1 VVSRKILPVRSAF
14 GAGAAFFV
22 LTGAAMAQ
30 EITEIETVTVTA
42 RKVAENLQD
51 VPGSVSVLTA
61 DDLRSTG
68 TDTTGDLFNRVPNIS
83 ASGGIGGVL
92 QGQFGIRGISTLI
105 RNIGVESGVGIYV
118 DGVYQGRPDNY
129 NQELIDTAQVEVLRG
144 PQGTIFGKNTIAGAL
159 NITTVKP
166 EDDQVNALASAEF
179 GNYGLS
185 RFAGYVTGPLVDDT
199 LSGKLSLGYVTSN
212 GYAKNL
218 SGGPDADSLDLFSYR
233 SSLYYTPTSNSSFVL
248 TVDGLHDRGRPSFF
262 QATQILGFTS
272 PEETTPHTV
281 DNNRPDYLRRDNYGV
296 SLTGTVDLPFGTV
309 TSITAYRMAAYRA
322 SLDDDQNQI
331 DYMAVDQWGDRTVFW
346 SQEFRLNGEIG
357 SDVKYVAGLFYL
369 GQSASTDRLF
379 ALGADLGVPG
389 EQLLTTRG
397 HVGSR
402 DFAAYGNV
410 DYRITDALT
419 ASLGLR
425 YTYEDKDVHFFQDDV
440 TGFYSFIG
448 FPDITYDK
456 KVSDGDVSPT
466 FSLSYRFTPDAMGY
480 VRIARGYKSAA
491 FNVDLVSTTV
501 GLSADPESA
510 TTYEA
515 GLKTSWLDNRVRAN
529 AAIFKTKYSD
539 MQVQQVLGT
548 AIGFGNAGRATI
560 DGAELEVEALI
571 LPELRLDLGIG
582 ALDPRYDSYANCAPG
597 VPSCSGN
604 QIIAAP
610 DWTGNVGLEYT
621 HPLGEA
627 ALIARVDYNFQSPV
641 YFDAMNSKAY
651 ESDARGLVN
660 LRAGVDFGKYS
671 VTMWAKNLTD
681 DTYIVY
687 SDNRSTIGVPQTTA
701 YGAPRTFG
709 ATLTAR
715 L

>member
-1 VVSRKILPVRSAF
+1 MRLSF
-14 GAGAAFFV
+14 AGAAFFV

-30 EITEIETVTVTA
+30 EATEIETVTVTA
-42 RKVAENLQD
+42 RKMAENLQD
-51 VPGSVSVLTA
+51 VPGSLTVLTA

-68 TDTTGDLFNRVPNIS
+68 TDTTSDLFSRVPNIS

-105 RNIGVESGVGIYV
+105 RNIGVESGLGIYV

-179 GNYGLS
+179 GNYGLK

-212 GYAKNL
+212 GYTKHL

-262 QATQILGFTS
+262 QATQIAFFQG

-331 DYMAVDQWGDRTVFW
+331 DYMAIDQWGDRTVFW

-389 EQLLTTRG
+389 EPLLTTRG
-397 HVGSR
+397 HVGTR

-410 DYRITDALT
+410 DYNITDALT

-440 TGFYSFIG
+440 TGFYAFIG
-448 FPDITYDK
+448 FPDVTYDK
-456 KVSDGDVSPT
+456 KVSDSDVSPT

-491 FNVDLVSTTV
+491 FNVDLVSTNA

-515 GLKTSWLDNRVRAN
+515 GLKTSWFDNRVRAN
-529 AAIFKTKYSD
+529 ASIFKTKYSD
-539 MQVQQVLGT
+539 MQVQQVEGVTIALN
-548 AIGFGNAGRATI
+548 NAGRATI
-560 DGAELEVEALI
+560 DGAELEIQALI

-582 ALDPRYDSYANCAPG
+582 ALDPRYDSYSNCAAFG
-597 VPSCSGN
+597 VDCSGN

-610 DWTGNVGLEYT
+610 DWTGNVGLEFT
-621 HPLGEA
+621 HPLGDA

-641 YFDAMNSKAY
+641 YFDAINSKQY

-660 LRAGVDFGKYS
+660 VRAGVDFGKYS
-671 VTMWAKNLTD
+671 VTMWAQNLTN

-687 SDNRSTIGVPQTTA
+687 SDNRSSIGVLQTTA

>member
-1 VVSRKILPVRSAF
+1 MVSRKILSVRSAF

-30 EITEIETVTVTA
+30 EVTEIETVTVTA

-61 DDLRSTG
+61 DELRSTG

-179 GNYGLS
+179 GNYGLK

-212 GYAKNL
+212 GYTKNL

-262 QATQILGFTS
+262 QATQIAFFQS
-272 PEETTPHTV
+272 PEMTTPHTV
-281 DNNRPDYLRRDNYGV
+281 DNNRPDFLRRDNYGV
-296 SLTGTVDLPFGTV
+296 SLTGSLDLPFGTV

-389 EQLLTTRG
+389 EPLLTTRG

-410 DYRITDALT
+410 DYRITDALM

-440 TGFYSFIG
+440 TGFYAFLG

-582 ALDPRYDSYANCAPG
+582 ALNPRYDSYANCAPG

-610 DWTGNVGLEYT
+610 EWTGNVGLEYT

-671 VTMWAKNLTD
+671 VTMWAQNLTD

>member
-1 VVSRKILPVRSAF
+1 MC
-14 GAGAAFFV
+14 AGAAFFV

-30 EITEIETVTVTA
+30 EAGEIETVTVTA
-42 RKVAENLQD
+42 RKMAENLQD
-51 VPGSVSVLTA
+51 VPGSLTVLTA
-61 DDLRSTG
+61 EDLRSTG
-68 TDTTGDLFNRVPNIS
+68 TDTTSDLFNRVPNVS

-105 RNIGVESGVGIYV
+105 RNIGVESGLGIYV

-129 NQELIDTAQVEVLRG
+129 NQELIDVAQVEVLRG

-159 NITTVKP
+159 NVTTVKP
-166 EDDQVNALASAEF
+166 QDDRIDAAASAEF
-179 GNYGLS
+179 GNYGLK
-185 RFAGYVTGPLVDDT
+185 RFAGYVTAPLVDDT
-199 LSGKLSLGYVTSN
+199 LSGKLSLGYVTR
-212 GYAKNL
+212 GGFTRHL
-218 SGGPDADSLDLFSYR
+218 SVGPDADSLDLFSYR
-233 SSLYYTPTSNSSFVL
+233 SSLYYTPASNSSFVL
-248 TVDGLHDRGRPSFF
+248 TIDGLHDRGRPSFF
-262 QATQILGFTS
+262 QATDIAFFQS

-331 DYMAVDQWGDRTVFW
+331 DYMAIDQWGDRTVFW

-379 ALGADLGVPG
+379 ALGAGLGVPG
-389 EQLLTTRG
+389 GPLLTTRG
-397 HVGSR
+397 HVGTR

-410 DYRITDALT
+410 DYDITDALT
-419 ASLGLR
+419 ASFGLR
-425 YTYEDKDVHFFQDDV
+425 YTYEDKDVRFFQDDV
-440 TGFYSFIG
+440 TGFYTFIG
-448 FPDITYDK
+448 FPDVTYDRN
-456 KVSDGDVSPT
+456 VSDGDVSPT
-466 FSLSYRFTPDAMGY
+466 FSLSYRFSPDAMGY

-491 FNVDLVSTTV
+491 FNVDLVSTNV

-515 GLKTSWLDNRVRAN
+515 GLKTSWFDNRVRAN
-529 AAIFKTKYSD
+529 ASIFETKYND
-539 MQVQQVLGT
+539 MQVQQVQGVTIALD
-548 AIGFGNAGRATI
+548 NAGAATI
-560 DGAELEVEALI
+560 DGAELEIEALV

-582 ALDPRYDSYANCAPG
+582 ALDPRYDSYPDCAPFG
-597 VPSCSGN
+597 VDCSGN

-610 DWTGNVGLEYT
+610 AWTGILGLEYT
-621 HPLGEA
+621 HPLGDA

-660 LRAGVDFGKYS
+660 VRAGVDFGKYA
-671 VTMWAKNLTD
+671 VTMWAQNLTD
-681 DTYIVY
+681 DTYITY
-687 SDNRSTIGVPQTTA
+687 ADNRSAIGVLRTTA